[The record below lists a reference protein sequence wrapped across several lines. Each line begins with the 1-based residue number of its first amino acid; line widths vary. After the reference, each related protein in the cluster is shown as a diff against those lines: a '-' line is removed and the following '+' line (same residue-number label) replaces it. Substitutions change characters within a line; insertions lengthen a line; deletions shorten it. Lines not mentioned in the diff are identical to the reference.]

1 MSEQRIHV
9 VAEGVTA
16 SYINEISPRRP
27 AHRPVVA
34 AAPVRRR
41 PLPARRR
48 PVRRPVTVAA

>member
-41 PLPARRR
+41 SLPARRR
-48 PVRRPVTVAA
+48 PARLPVTVAA